1 MYSCYRV
8 NSCSL
13 RFVSIKPRRRIMR
26 KWVMSHINWVCATM
40 LILPVIVS
48 IVGALSRSDVI
59 GYVSGALSLSIFSV
73 LFLAISACSKEQI
86 QEMGIMPLYIRAFR
100 NSRKIHYGLLIVL
113 WLQGWVWSDWTWRSL
128 LAATVA
134 FFLIQ
139 ILSRVDGK
147 FYTTKE
153 TNIAQ

>member
-1 MYSCYRV
+1 
-8 NSCSL
+8 
-13 RFVSIKPRRRIMR
+13 MR

-40 LILPVIVS
+40 LIVPVIVTV
-48 IVGALSRSDVI
+48 VGALSRSDVV

-73 LFLAISACSKEQI
+73 LFQALGACSKEQI
-86 QEMGIMPLYIRAFR
+86 QEMGIIPLYILAFR

-113 WLQGWVWSDWTWRSL
+113 WIQGWAWSDWTWRSL
-128 LAATVA
+128 VAATVA

-147 FYTTKE
+147 FDAEKE
-153 TNIAQ
+153 VNVAQ